1 MEVILG
7 YPIWLVCAFVIGACV
22 GSYLNVV
29 IYRVPEPGLKVTEP
43 KRSFCPKCKKD
54 IPAYRNIPIFTWI
67 LQRGR
72 CAECKAPIPFRYVFV
87 EILTACLFLAAWW
100 ILVTERSEPAPA
112 AALFVW
118 ILLSLLISISYI
130 DADHMVIPVGF
141 CYWGMG
147 IGVVGAMLDP
157 SLVTL
162 LPGAVEPVWWEAG
175 LRAALGLGIGW
186 GGLCLVV
193 ILGKVFLGEKRMSF
207 DEEREWYLREPET
220 EQEELSFVIK
230 SKDGKE
236 DDEPFGWSDL
246 FYRAKDR
253 LELEG
258 GSFRLDGHV
267 LEGEQMEITQAH
279 VRIGEKRYSIEEMES
294 LSGKVTKVVI
304 PREAMG
310 SGDPPLMGLI
320 GAFLGWQAVLLTLF
334 TSCIY
339 ALLWALIGKIGWGE
353 KVGFGRVLPFG
364 PFLALGGV
372 TWIFGGWQGWL
383 WYFETLVRPGP

>member
-7 YPIWLVCAFVIGACV
+7 YSIWLVCAFVIGACL

-29 IYRVPEPGLKVTEP
+29 IYRVPEPDLKVTEP

-54 IPAYRNIPIFTWI
+54 IPAYRNIPIFTW
-67 LQRGR
+67 LVQRGR

-87 EILTACLFLAAWW
+87 EILTACLFGAAWW
-100 ILVTERSEPAPA
+100 VFVTDRSPA
-112 AALFVW
+112 APLGALLVC
-118 ILLSLLISISYI
+118 ILAGLLVSISFI
-130 DADHMVIPVGF
+130 DADHMVIPVDF

-157 SLVTL
+157 SVVSL
-162 LPGAVEPVWWEAG
+162 LAPEQDLVWWEGG
-175 LRAALGLGIGW
+175 LMAAFGLAVGW

-193 ILGKVFLGEKRMSF
+193 LLGKVFLGEKRMSF
-207 DEEREWYLREPET
+207 DKEREWYLREPEG
-220 EQEELSFVIK
+220 EQEELCFVIK
-230 SKDGKE
+230 SEDGKE
-236 DDEPFGWSDL
+236 DEEPFGWSDL
-246 FYRAKDR
+246 FYRPKDR

-258 GSFRLDGHV
+258 SAFLLDGRSV
-267 LEGEQMEITQAH
+267 KGEALEITAEH
-279 VRIGEKRYSIEEMES
+279 VRIGEKRHAIEGMTS

-320 GAFLGWQAVLLTLF
+320 GAFVGWQAILFTLF

-339 ALLWALIGKIGWGE
+339 ALLWALIGKVGLGQKI
-353 KVGFGRVLPFG
+353 GFGRPLPFG
-364 PFLALGGV
+364 PFLALGGL
-372 TWIFGGWQGWL
+372 TWIFGGWQGWI
-383 WYFETLVRPGP
+383 WYFETLVRPAP